1 MGPQTT
7 ENCRPG
13 PDTTTGLP
21 VRCAV
26 PYSAAMTAMRIF
38 AQTEDIIARLEEAPT
53 TMAVGHSLL
62 HALAPLGVRGMFA
75 GSFPVMP
82 AARITELVAGCEVLA
97 QISPH
102 GWRDAYAHRDLH
114 PGNPVILAP
123 TRTTAPFLWSE
134 GGLPSLRGWRGLN
147 LAREL
152 GMEDGLAVPTPERAG
167 RVGVLSLGF
176 ERFGLSPYERRML
189 QLLAIVAY
197 ERMRVLAAPP
207 QSAHGGCPAL
217 SDPAAATDPI
227 KALTEREL
235 ECMRWVAEGKTDWE
249 IGMILAIS
257 ATTAKFHV
265 DRARS
270 KLGAATRPQAIAML
284 ALRGML

>member
-1 MGPQTT
+1 
-7 ENCRPG
+7 
-13 PDTTTGLP
+13 
-21 VRCAV
+21 
-26 PYSAAMTAMRIF
+26 MTAMRIF
-38 AQTEDIIARLEEAPT
+38 AQTEDIIARLEEAPSA
-53 TMAVGHSLL
+53 MAVGHSLL
-62 HALAPLGVRGMFA
+62 HALAPLGARGMFA
-75 GSFPVMP
+75 GSFPAMP

-97 QISPH
+97 QISPP
-102 GWRDAYAHRDLH
+102 GWGDAYARRDLN

-123 TRTTAPFLWSE
+123 ARTTAPFLWSE
-134 GGLPSLRGWRGLN
+134 GGLPVLRGWRGLS
-147 LAREL
+147 LAKEL

-176 ERFGLSPYERRML
+176 ERFGLSPFERRML
-189 QLLAIVAY
+189 HLLAIVAY
-197 ERMRVLAAPP
+197 ERMRALAVPPRAAHERHNGSGDLAA
-207 QSAHGGCPAL
+207 S
-217 SDPAAATDPI
+217 DPI
-227 KALTEREL
+227 KALSEREL

-265 DRARS
+265 DGARR